1 MSCEML
7 QYINRLH
14 SLISEN
20 WRRVYASAVRADA
33 NSFKSTVLR
42 PSIFLLFLLE
52 KYSSS
57 KSTTDSVAVVTV

>member
-1 MSCEML
+1 MS
-7 QYINRLH
+7 QYRNRLH
-14 SLISEN
+14 SLIRDN
-20 WRRVYASAVRADA
+20 WRRIYASAMRVDA
-33 NSFKSTVLR
+33 RSFKWPVLR